1 MPALQKL
8 YHVLDDR
15 ERARQAKTTGLTPQG
30 AVISS
35 WKTLDEAV
43 HAARHHVISVA
54 APNNMYSYEEKDEKE
69 DFWLSYKIEG
79 SKYLSCM
86 HVVHK
91 ADPEHQVVST
101 QTFPPIY
108 WGIFN
113 QIKREIDDQR
123 FDVQLGYAV
132 YESLYEANLAARQYA
147 YSQLRA
153 ACDARDEGCG
163 AIYQLKEEGIEDP
176 KNKKHFGQ
184 HVPKE
189 NNKRSKVRC
198 YSVLAHDATTWM
210 VSFEFLLHVRPVVI
224 QKKRESAR
232 PRADA
237 SRVKRVKTEVDEK
250 PDVKHGVDEK
260 PDIKSEID
268 EKPIASGSS
277 QRTTRSNAKKSG
289 AKRAR
294 SPSVE
299 SRASD
304 RSDRSSSPEWGEG
317 PESCPYYY

>member
-1 MPALQKL
+1 M
-8 YHVLDDR
+8 
-15 ERARQAKTTGLTPQG
+15 
-30 AVISS
+30 
-35 WKTLDEAV
+35 
-43 HAARHHVISVA
+43 
-54 APNNMYSYEEKDEKE
+54 
-69 DFWLSYKIEG
+69 SYKIEG
-79 SKYLSCM
+79 SNYLSCM

-176 KNKKHFGQ
+176 KNEKHFGE

-210 VSFEFLLHVRPVVI
+210 VSFEFLLH
-224 QKKRESAR
+224 A
-232 PRADA
+232 
-237 SRVKRVKTEVDEK
+237 
-250 PDVKHGVDEK
+250 
-260 PDIKSEID
+260 
-268 EKPIASGSS
+268 
-277 QRTTRSNAKKSG
+277 
-289 AKRAR
+289 
-294 SPSVE
+294 
-299 SRASD
+299 
-304 RSDRSSSPEWGEG
+304 DRSSSRRNARALDLALTLVGSRGSRRKSTKSPT
-317 PESCPYYY
+317 SSRM